1 MLKYASFASL
11 IRFTDINLRKKHA
24 GVIPERLT
32 SRRFIMPDTPD
43 IKTRP
48 SWDEYFMELAF
59 VVSKR
64 STCLSR
70 HVGAVI
76 VKDKRI
82 MTTGYNGAPSGIES
96 CLERGYCIRRE
107 QGCNSGTNLEICR
120 GSHAE
125 ENAIVQAA
133 KFGISLSGGTVYC
146 THQPCLICSKMIIN
160 AGIRRVVFKGSYPH
174 EMSLE
179 MFRDVKIELFHFD
192 KEIPGMNVAGEF
204 QGEGI
209 SDCGCGS

>member
-1 MLKYASFASL
+1 M
-11 IRFTDINLRKKHA
+11 TD
-24 GVIPERLT
+24 T
-32 SRRFIMPDTPD
+32 SEKRI
-43 IKTRP
+43 RP

-70 HVGAVI
+70 QVGAIV

-96 CLERGYCIRRE
+96 CLDRGYCLRR
-107 QGCNSGTNLEICR
+107 QKGYNSGENLEVCR

-133 KFGISLSGGTVYC
+133 KFGICLSGGTVYC
-146 THQPCLICSKMIIN
+146 THQPCLICSKMLIN
-160 AGIRRVVFKGSYPH
+160 AGIKQVVFKGSYPH
-174 EMSLE
+174 EMSVE
-179 MFRDVKIELFHFD
+179 MFSDAGIELFHFEGD
-192 KEIPGMNVAGEF
+192 IPGMESEEIVIIIDDAP
-204 QGEGI
+204 
-209 SDCGCGS
+209 DKCGC

>member
-1 MLKYASFASL
+1 
-11 IRFTDINLRKKHA
+11 
-24 GVIPERLT
+24 
-32 SRRFIMPDTPD
+32 MPDVPD
-43 IKTRP
+43 KKNRP

-70 HVGAVI
+70 HVGSIV

-96 CLERGYCIRRE
+96 CLERGFCIRRE

-133 KFGISLSGGTVYC
+133 KFGICLSGGTVYC
-146 THQPCLICSKMIIN
+146 THQPCLICSKMLIN
-160 AGIRRVVFKGSYPH
+160 AGIKRVVFKGSYPH
-174 EMSLE
+174 EMSLD
-179 MFRDVKIELFHFD
+179 MFREAGIDLFRFD
-192 KEIPGMNVAGEF
+192 GEIPGMEIEEVSKEEEAR
-204 QGEGI
+204 
-209 SDCGCGS
+209 DCGCSS